1 MTPTI
6 LDKLPVWSKTID
18 PGQKL
23 TYDEL
28 IPIAAAFLA
37 LPVDTR
43 RDLIKQYHGQYCFPK
58 LDLERASAIY
68 LFFRV
73 IFNLPSQQSR
83 EHVKVFGGW
92 LHPSINTGQPYFNLS
107 WPVNIDVDNGTLMI
121 DRFTGYFGKGYDAL
135 GEYDYFV
142 SLFAF
147 RELAELGKL
156 VVSQ

>member
-1 MTPTI
+1 MSPTI
-6 LDKLPVWSKTID
+6 LDKLPAWSKTID
-18 PGQKL
+18 PGQKI
-23 TYDEL
+23 TYGEL
-28 IPIAAAFLA
+28 IPIAVAFLA
-37 LPVDTR
+37 LPADVR
-43 RDLIKQYHGQYCFPK
+43 RDLIKKYHGQYCFPK

-68 LFFRV
+68 LFFRI
-73 IFNLPSQQSR
+73 IFNLPNQQSL

-92 LHPSINTGQPYFNLS
+92 LHPSINTGQAYFNLS
-107 WPVNIDVDNGTLMI
+107 WPVNIDVDNSTLVI

-147 RELAELGKL
+147 REPSELEKL